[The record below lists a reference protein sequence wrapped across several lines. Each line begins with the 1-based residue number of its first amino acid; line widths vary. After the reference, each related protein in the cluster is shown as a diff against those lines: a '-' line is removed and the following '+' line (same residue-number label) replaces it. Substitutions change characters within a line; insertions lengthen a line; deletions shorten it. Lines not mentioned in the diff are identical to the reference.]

1 MRKSLHLFFS
11 LLFHLRVL
19 YCCVSC
25 PVRVALMIW
34 KQFCF
39 ATLML
44 SSVEVPKVATY
55 LLDQR
60 SASLNVRSSN
70 ISQTQLKK
78 PVFFSG
84 RHNIQIGGSCQAFP
98 SSRGSMWAAPVRAG
112 NLWIFFTYSKYKCTM
127 CIAHACTF
135 NTSYIL

>member
-70 ISQTQLKK
+70 ISKKACLFLWTSQYTNWGKLPSFPLLQGQHVSGACASRK
-78 PVFFSG
+78 PVNFFY
-84 RHNIQIGGSCQAFP
+84 
-98 SSRGSMWAAPVRAG
+98 
-112 NLWIFFTYSKYKCTM
+112 IFK
-127 CIAHACTF
+127 I
-135 NTSYIL
+135 